1 MKVIWFICLH
11 CLILESPAPRVT
23 WLVDFFAKKA
33 NLSRDA
39 QLAETGRG

>member
-1 MKVIWFICLH
+1 MIYLPSLSDCREPRPACHVTSWFY
-11 CLILESPAPRVT
+11 
-23 WLVDFFAKKA
+23 AKKA